1 MESSAAA
8 SSSSALPQ
16 SVALPAGDYEVF
28 MSFRGPDVRNK
39 FASHLYTSLKRAKIR
54 TFRDEEELQKGEGI
68 APSLVLAI
76 PDSKIYIPILSEQ
89 YASSKWCLLEL
100 AQMVECWKQGK
111 GHIILP
117 IFYFVNPR
125 DVRHQQGSYQQAFEQ
140 HTHKHSPEIVK
151 EWKEALREVGQMKGW
166 HVTESCSEGTIVD
179 EVLSKVESH
188 LMSMYTLVT
197 DELVGIDTPVEEVM
211 ELLDLGSSDEK
222 VTIGIHGMGGLGKT
236 TLSKAVYNTICSKF
250 DRCCYLEDVREALAK
265 SNGVVS
271 LMNRII
277 STILKAGHQ
286 VKSAS
291 EGINMIKE
299 RVSKHKLLLVL
310 DDIDDK
316 FEFDKIL
323 GKLSDFSAGSRFIFT
338 TRYKRAL
345 DFIPECKFYEPK
357 EMSRHLSLQL
367 FCKHAFGINNPPE
380 EDAEICDE
388 FVEVAAGLPLALKVI
403 GSLLFHR
410 GREFWEEKLKEYRG
424 IASTTENVLQE
435 RLKISYNDLSHN
447 EKQIF
452 LDIACF
458 FIGEEKDLPYYMWS
472 GCDFYP
478 ESGIDTLI
486 HRSLMKLEE
495 NNRFWMHDHIKDLGR
510 AIVKE
515 EDVRHPYNRSRI
527 WSTDDALDMLRNRQG
542 SERLEAIQIHANH
555 NEMLES
561 QNFEKL
567 SGLRYL
573 DVRYGQMMGDF
584 SQDNWKGWS
593 GVKAATKLKALN
605 LVGCSMLTK
614 SPDMSRCTSL
624 EFINFT
630 WCHKMEGQIHIG
642 KFKNLKKL
650 ILHETAITELVIS
663 GGDIGNLQRLEVMDV
678 SKTGLTE
685 LPAGMENLSS
695 LKILSLGSTLWQ
707 ATNYWIWMEIPRLP
721 RSLKMLSILCPSFGV
736 PNLLELKELEFLI
749 CDQGYWFLDDF
760 WRLPNLKE
768 LNLKGRMFSCPN
780 YGPLLRQDQDE
791 GATSLAATAAQA
803 SITSLKVVGC
813 SDLNE
818 LPSLENLCNLTQLR
832 VSRVQV
838 AEIRGLGELRALENM
853 VISDCSNLNS
863 LNGLENL
870 LLLKSLTLRSVNL
883 ERLPSLAN
891 LCNLTLLRLSG
902 VQVAEIRGL
911 GELRALETMV
921 ISYCWN
927 LNSLNG
933 LENLLLLKTL
943 TLTSVNLER
952 LPSLA
957 NLSKLKDLDVSY
969 CRNLVEIQG
978 MDGLGESLS
987 RMRIEECPRLESMD
1001 GLQLLGALEE
1011 LTFFNQL
1018 FGQEPFLDLPGL
1030 VNLKRLNI
1038 RWCQELTE
1046 VKGLE
1051 RLVSLELLS
1060 MTRCPSIR
1068 QLPGLSELSNL
1079 KELSLYDC
1087 GSLIDLAGINRLE
1100 SLQKLRLEKCL
1111 SITRLPNLSGLK
1123 NLESLELKGC
1133 IKLTGLEG
1141 VEGLESLK
1149 ELDLHDCRSITE
1161 LGNLS
1166 GLKNLWRLDILCCT
1180 KLIEVNGLDELEEL
1194 RYLGME
1200 RRMRRRMRR
1209 RKRIMRVKRLA
1220 KSAAARFGNRLCCIR
1235 PGYNTATA
1243 AGTTTSSAANCA
1255 IIKA

>member
-39 FASHLYTSLKRAKIR
+39 FASHLYTSLARAKIR

-68 APSLVLAI
+68 APSLVRAI

-89 YASSKWCLLEL
+89 YASSKWCLTEL

-117 IFYFVNPR
+117 IFYFVDPR
-125 DVRHQQGSYQQAFEQ
+125 DVRKQQGSYQQAFEQ
-140 HTHKHSPEIVK
+140 HAQKHSPQTVI

-222 VTIGIHGMGGLGKT
+222 VIVGIHGMGGLGKT
-236 TLSKAVYNTICSKF
+236 TLSKAVYNKICSKF

-265 SNGVVS
+265 SDGAVS
-271 LMNRII
+271 LLNRII
-277 STILKAGHQ
+277 STILKADHQ
-286 VKSAS
+286 VKSVS

-323 GKLSDFSAGSRFIFT
+323 GKLSDFSAESRFIFT

-345 DFIPECKFYEPK
+345 NFIPECKFYEPE

-367 FCKHAFGINNPPE
+367 FCKHAFGMNNPPE
-380 EDAEICDE
+380 EDAEICGE

-424 IASTTENVLQE
+424 IVSTTENVLQE
-435 RLKISYNDLSHN
+435 RLKISYKDLSHN

-458 FIGEEKDLPYYMWS
+458 FIGDEKDLPYYMWS
-472 GCDFYP
+472 ECDFYP

-486 HRSLMKLEE
+486 HRSLMKLEK
-495 NNRFWMHDHIKDLGR
+495 NNRFWMHDHIRDLGR
-510 AIVKE
+510 AIVKK

-542 SERLEAIQIHANH
+542 SERVEAIQIHGYG
-555 NEMLES
+555 NEMLKS

-573 DVRYGQMMGDF
+573 NVQYRQMMGDF
-584 SQDNWKGWS
+584 SQVLPNICFLQLHQCASIPTNINVKKLAVLDLCSCNVKDNWKGWS

-605 LVGCSMLTK
+605 LHECRELTK
-614 SPDMSRCTSL
+614 SPDMSKCTSL
-624 EFINFT
+624 ELINFM
-630 WCHKMEGQIHIG
+630 WCHKLEGQIHIG
-642 KFKNLKKL
+642 KFKNMKKL
-650 ILHETAITELVIS
+650 LLNYTAITELVIS
-663 GGDIGNLQRLEVMDV
+663 GGDTGNLQRLEEMDV
-678 SKTGLTE
+678 SETGLTE

-695 LKILSLGSTLWQ
+695 LKILSLGSWKP
-707 ATNYWIWMEIPRLP
+707 ANYWMEIPRLP
-721 RSLKMLSILCPSFGV
+721 RSLKRLSILGPS
-736 PNLLELKELEFLI
+736 
-749 CDQGYWFLDDF
+749 
-760 WRLPNLKE
+760 
-768 LNLKGRMFSCPN
+768 S
-780 YGPLLRQDQDE
+780 
-791 GATSLAATAAQA
+791 TAAPA
-803 SITSLKVVGC
+803 SLTSLKVVGC

-818 LPSLENLCNLTQLR
+818 LPSLENLCNLTQLK
-832 VSRVQV
+832 V
-838 AEIRGLGELRALENM
+838 
-853 VISDCSNLNS
+853 
-863 LNGLENL
+863 
-870 LLLKSLTLRSVNL
+870 
-883 ERLPSLAN
+883 
-891 LCNLTLLRLSG
+891 SG

-921 ISYCWN
+921 ISDCLN

-943 TLTSVNLER
+943 TLSSVNLER

-957 NLSKLKDLDVSY
+957 NLSKLKDLEVGR

-987 RMRIEECPRLESMD
+987 CLTIEECPRLESMD

-1011 LTFFNQL
+1011 LTFSDIL
-1018 FGQEPFLDLPGL
+1018 FGQGPSLDLSGL

-1038 RWCQELTE
+1038 HWCPELTE

-1051 RLVSLELLS
+1051 RLMSLERLS
-1060 MTRCPSIR
+1060 MRGCLSIR
-1068 QLPGLSELSNL
+1068 QLP
-1079 KELSLYDC
+1079 
-1087 GSLIDLAGINRLE
+1087 GINRLE
-1100 SLQKLRLEKCL
+1100 SLQKLSLDECR
-1111 SITRLPNLSGLK
+1111 SITRLPNLSGFK
-1123 NLESLELKGC
+1123 NLWDLKLKGC
-1133 IKLTGLEG
+1133 IELTGLEG
-1141 VEGLESLK
+1141 VEGLESLR
-1149 ELDLHDCRSITE
+1149 ELNLRDCRSITE

-1166 GLKNLWRLDILCCT
+1166 GLKKLRRLTISGCT
-1180 KLIEVNGLDELEEL
+1180 KLVEVNGLDELEEL
-1194 RYLGME
+1194 EYLEME
-1200 RRMRRRMRR
+1200 RRMR
-1209 RKRIMRVKRLA
+1209 VKCWVR
-1220 KSAAARFGNRLCCIR
+1220 STARYAVGLCFFLVEICQVNSLHR
-1235 PGYNTATA
+1235 ST
-1243 AGTTTSSAANCA
+1243 
-1255 IIKA
+1255 

>member
-39 FASHLYTSLKRAKIR
+39 FASHLYTSLARAKIR

-68 APSLVLAI
+68 APSLVRAI

-89 YASSKWCLLEL
+89 YASSKWCLTEL

-117 IFYFVNPR
+117 IFYFVDPR
-125 DVRHQQGSYQQAFEQ
+125 DVRKQQGSYQQAFEQ
-140 HTHKHSPEIVK
+140 HAQKHSPQTVI

-222 VTIGIHGMGGLGKT
+222 VIVGIHGMGGLGKT
-236 TLSKAVYNTICSKF
+236 TLSKAVYNKICSKF

-265 SNGVVS
+265 SDGAVS
-271 LMNRII
+271 LLNRII
-277 STILKAGHQ
+277 STILKADHQ
-286 VKSAS
+286 VKSVS

-323 GKLSDFSAGSRFIFT
+323 GKLSDFSAESRFIFT

-345 DFIPECKFYEPK
+345 NFIPECKFYEPE

-367 FCKHAFGINNPPE
+367 FCKHAFGMNNPPE
-380 EDAEICDE
+380 EDAEICGE

-424 IASTTENVLQE
+424 IVSTTENVLQE
-435 RLKISYNDLSHN
+435 RLKISYKDLSHN

-458 FIGEEKDLPYYMWS
+458 FIGDEKDLPYYMWS
-472 GCDFYP
+472 ECDFYP

-486 HRSLMKLEE
+486 HRSLMKLEK
-495 NNRFWMHDHIKDLGR
+495 NNRFWMHDHIRDLGR
-510 AIVKE
+510 AIVKK

-542 SERLEAIQIHANH
+542 SERVEAIQIHGYG
-555 NEMLES
+555 NEMLKS

-573 DVRYGQMMGDF
+573 NVQYRQMMGDF
-584 SQDNWKGWS
+584 SQVLPNICFLQLHQCASIPTNINVKKLAVLDLCSCNVKDNWKGWS
-593 GVKAATKLKALN
+593 GVKK
-605 LVGCSMLTK
+605 
-614 SPDMSRCTSL
+614 CTSL
-624 EFINFT
+624 ELINFM
-630 WCHKMEGQIHIG
+630 WCHKLEGQIHIG
-642 KFKNLKKL
+642 KFKNMKKL
-650 ILHETAITELVIS
+650 LLNYTAITELVIS
-663 GGDIGNLQRLEVMDV
+663 GGDTGNLQRLEEMDV
-678 SKTGLTE
+678 SETGLTE

-695 LKILSLGSTLWQ
+695 LKILSLGSWKP
-707 ATNYWIWMEIPRLP
+707 ANYWMEIPRLP
-721 RSLKMLSILCPSFGV
+721 RSLKRLSILGPSFGV
-736 PNLLELKELEFLI
+736 PNLLELKELEYLS
-749 CDQGYWFLDDF
+749 CTKGYWFLDDF
-760 WRLPNLKE
+760 WQLPNLKE
-768 LNLKGRMFSCPN
+768 LTLTWCILVCPT
-780 YGPLLRQDQDE
+780 D
-791 GATSLAATAAQA
+791 GAQQFLSERKKYNAPASL
-803 SITSLKVVGC
+803 TSLKVVGC

-818 LPSLENLCNLTQLR
+818 LPSLENLCNLTQLK
-832 VSRVQV
+832 V
-838 AEIRGLGELRALENM
+838 
-853 VISDCSNLNS
+853 
-863 LNGLENL
+863 
-870 LLLKSLTLRSVNL
+870 
-883 ERLPSLAN
+883 
-891 LCNLTLLRLSG
+891 SG

-921 ISYCWN
+921 ISDCLN

-943 TLTSVNLER
+943 TLSSVNLER

-957 NLSKLKDLDVSY
+957 NLSKLKDLEVGR

-987 RMRIEECPRLESMD
+987 CLTIEECPRLESMD

-1011 LTFFNQL
+1011 LTFSDIL
-1018 FGQEPFLDLPGL
+1018 FGQGPSLDLSGL

-1038 RWCQELTE
+1038 HWCPELTE

-1051 RLVSLELLS
+1051 RLMSLERLS
-1060 MTRCPSIR
+1060 MRGCLSIR

-1079 KELSLYDC
+1079 KKLSLYLC
-1087 GSLIDLAGINRLE
+1087 ESLIDLAGINRLE
-1100 SLQKLRLEKCL
+1100 SLQKLSLDECR
-1111 SITRLPNLSGLK
+1111 SITRLPNLSGFK
-1123 NLESLELKGC
+1123 NLWDLKLKGC
-1133 IKLTGLEG
+1133 IELTGLEG
-1141 VEGLESLK
+1141 VEGLESLR
-1149 ELDLHDCRSITE
+1149 ELNLRDCRSITE

-1166 GLKNLWRLDILCCT
+1166 GLKKLRRLTISGCT
-1180 KLIEVNGLDELEEL
+1180 KLVEVNGLDELEEL
-1194 RYLGME
+1194 EYLEME
-1200 RRMRRRMRR
+1200 RRMR
-1209 RKRIMRVKRLA
+1209 VKCWVR
-1220 KSAAARFGNRLCCIR
+1220 STARYAVGLCFFLVEICQVNSLHR
-1235 PGYNTATA
+1235 ST
-1243 AGTTTSSAANCA
+1243 
-1255 IIKA
+1255 

>member
-39 FASHLYTSLKRAKIR
+39 FASHLYTSLARAKIR

-68 APSLVLAI
+68 APSLVRAI

-89 YASSKWCLLEL
+89 YASSKWCLTEL

-117 IFYFVNPR
+117 IFYFVDPR
-125 DVRHQQGSYQQAFEQ
+125 DVRKQQGSYQQAFEQ
-140 HTHKHSPEIVK
+140 HAQKHSPQTVI

-222 VTIGIHGMGGLGKT
+222 VIVGIHGMGGLGKT
-236 TLSKAVYNTICSKF
+236 TLSKAVYNKICSKF

-265 SNGVVS
+265 SDGAVS
-271 LMNRII
+271 LLNRII
-277 STILKAGHQ
+277 STILKADHQ
-286 VKSAS
+286 VKSVS

-323 GKLSDFSAGSRFIFT
+323 GKLSDFSAESRFIFT

-345 DFIPECKFYEPK
+345 NFIPECKFYEPE

-367 FCKHAFGINNPPE
+367 FCKHAFGMNNPPE
-380 EDAEICDE
+380 EDAEICGE

-424 IASTTENVLQE
+424 IVSTTENVLQE
-435 RLKISYNDLSHN
+435 RLKISYKDLSHN

-458 FIGEEKDLPYYMWS
+458 FIGDEKDLPYYMWS
-472 GCDFYP
+472 ECDFYP

-486 HRSLMKLEE
+486 HRSLMKLEK
-495 NNRFWMHDHIKDLGR
+495 NNRFWMHDHIRDLGR
-510 AIVKE
+510 AIVKK

-542 SERLEAIQIHANH
+542 SERVEAIQIHGYG
-555 NEMLES
+555 NEMLKS

-573 DVRYGQMMGDF
+573 NVQYRQMMGDF
-584 SQDNWKGWS
+584 SQVLPNICFLQLHQCASIPTNINVKKLAVLDLCSCNVKDNWKGWS
-593 GVKAATKLKALN
+593 GVK
-605 LVGCSMLTK
+605 V
-614 SPDMSRCTSL
+614 
-624 EFINFT
+624 
-630 WCHKMEGQIHIG
+630 IH
-642 KFKNLKKL
+642 NMKKL
-650 ILHETAITELVIS
+650 LLNYTAITELVIS
-663 GGDIGNLQRLEVMDV
+663 GGDTGNLQRLEEMDV
-678 SKTGLTE
+678 SETGLTE

-695 LKILSLGSTLWQ
+695 LKILSLGSWKP
-707 ATNYWIWMEIPRLP
+707 ANYWMEIPRLP
-721 RSLKMLSILCPSFGV
+721 RSLKRLSILGPSFGV
-736 PNLLELKELEFLI
+736 PNLLELKELEYLS
-749 CDQGYWFLDDF
+749 CTKGYWFLDDF
-760 WRLPNLKE
+760 WQLPNLKE
-768 LNLKGRMFSCPN
+768 LTLTWCILVCPTDA
-780 YGPLLRQDQDE
+780 P
-791 GATSLAATAAQA
+791 ASL
-803 SITSLKVVGC
+803 TSLKVVGC

-818 LPSLENLCNLTQLR
+818 LPSLENLCNLTQLK
-832 VSRVQV
+832 V
-838 AEIRGLGELRALENM
+838 
-853 VISDCSNLNS
+853 
-863 LNGLENL
+863 
-870 LLLKSLTLRSVNL
+870 
-883 ERLPSLAN
+883 
-891 LCNLTLLRLSG
+891 SG

-921 ISYCWN
+921 ISDCLN

-943 TLTSVNLER
+943 TLSSVNLER

-957 NLSKLKDLDVSY
+957 NLSKLKDLEVGR

-987 RMRIEECPRLESMD
+987 CLTIEECPRLGPS
-1001 GLQLLGALEE
+1001 
-1011 LTFFNQL
+1011 
-1018 FGQEPFLDLPGL
+1018 LDLSGL

-1038 RWCQELTE
+1038 HWCPELTE

-1051 RLVSLELLS
+1051 RLMSLERLS
-1060 MTRCPSIR
+1060 MRGCLSIR

-1079 KELSLYDC
+1079 KKLSLYLC
-1087 GSLIDLAGINRLE
+1087 ESLIDLAGINRLE
-1100 SLQKLRLEKCL
+1100 SLQKLSLDECR
-1111 SITRLPNLSGLK
+1111 SITRLPNLSGFK
-1123 NLESLELKGC
+1123 NLWDLKLKGC
-1133 IKLTGLEG
+1133 IELTGLEG
-1141 VEGLESLK
+1141 VEGLESLR
-1149 ELDLHDCRSITE
+1149 ELNLRDCRSITE

-1166 GLKNLWRLDILCCT
+1166 GLKKLRRLTISGCT
-1180 KLIEVNGLDELEEL
+1180 KLVEVNGLDELEEL
-1194 RYLGME
+1194 EYLEME
-1200 RRMRRRMRR
+1200 RRMR
-1209 RKRIMRVKRLA
+1209 VKCWVR
-1220 KSAAARFGNRLCCIR
+1220 STARYAVGLCFFLVEICQVNSLHR
-1235 PGYNTATA
+1235 ST
-1243 AGTTTSSAANCA
+1243 
-1255 IIKA
+1255 